1 MVNKPVLSLCIPTYN
16 RSEILNN
23 TLMSLF
29 NNPEF
34 DNELVEVIVSDNCS
48 TDNTKEVVAKYPK
61 VKYFCNEKNVRD
73 SNFAIAINYATGEYI
88 RLFNDT
94 LSFKPNMLHFM
105 LSKIQE
111 NLDSKINLYFYGET
125 FLHKNSLVK
134 VNSLDEY
141 IKEVSFYST
150 WIANF
155 GTWKDNFL
163 NLKDIDKY
171 VAKQLVQVDWNLQL
185 FTADNLSYIYFNDFY
200 NIESPNKKG
209 GYNVFRVFVS
219 NYLEI
224 LKQHKFSILT
234 YEREKYQLCKNFVYP
249 WVLKLFVFENEKYN
263 FQTDG
268 SFKTL
273 FMKYWYEPYFYIILF
288 KFLIHKIKS

>member
-1 MVNKPVLSLCIPTYN
+1 MNRPILSLCIPTYN

-23 TLMSLF
+23 TLKSLI

-34 DNELVEVIVSDNCS
+34 DSDLIEVLVSDNCS
-48 TDNTKEVVAKYPK
+48 TDDTKEVVKRYPK
-61 VKYFCNEKNVRD
+61 VKYFRNEENVKD
-73 SNFAIAINYATGEYI
+73 ANFAIALNYANGEYV

-94 LSFKPNMLHFM
+94 LSFKPNMLRFM
-105 LSKIQE
+105 ICKIQE
-111 NLDSKINLYFYGET
+111 NLDSKRNVYFYGET
-125 FLHKNSLVK
+125 FLHKNTIVK
-134 VNSLDEY
+134 VNSLSEY

-171 VAKQLVQVDWNLQL
+171 VDKQLVQVDWNLQL
-185 FTADNLSYIYFNDFY
+185 FTTDSSSNIYFNDFY
-200 NIESPNKKG
+200 DIESPKKKG
-209 GYNVFRVFVS
+209 GYNVFKVFVS
-219 NYLEI
+219 NYLLI
-224 LKQHKFSILT
+224 LKQHKLSALT

-249 WVLKLFVFENEKYN
+249 WILKLFVFESKKYS

-268 SFKTL
+268 AFKTL
-273 FMKYWYEPYFYIILF
+273 FNKYWYEPYFYIICL
-288 KFLIHKIKS
+288 KFFIHKIRS

>member
-1 MVNKPVLSLCIPTYN
+1 MLNRPLLSLCIPTYN
-16 RSEILNN
+16 RSEILDN
-23 TLMSLF
+23 TLKSLVS
-29 NNPEF
+29 NPEF
-34 DNELVEVIVSDNCS
+34 NMDLIEVLVSDNCS
-48 TDNTKEVVAKYPK
+48 TDNTKEVVSQYPN
-61 VKYFCNEKNVRD
+61 VKYFCNEENVKD
-73 SNFAIAINYATGEYI
+73 ANFGIALNNATGAYI

-111 NLDSKINLYFYGET
+111 NLDTGTNVYFYGET
-125 FLHKNSLVK
+125 FLYKNSLVK
-134 VNSLDEY
+134 VNNLNEY
-141 IKEVSFYST
+141 VKEVSFYST

-163 NLKDIDKY
+163 NLTDIDKY
-171 VAKQLVQVDWNLQL
+171 VDKQLVQVDWNLQL

-200 NIESPNKKG
+200 NIESPKKKG

-219 NYLEI
+219 NYLLI
-224 LKQHKFSILT
+224 LKQHKLSILT

-249 WVLKLFVFENEKYN
+249 WVLKLFVFESEKYN

-268 SFKTL
+268 AFKTL
-273 FMKYWYEPYFYIILF
+273 FVKYWYEPYFYIILF